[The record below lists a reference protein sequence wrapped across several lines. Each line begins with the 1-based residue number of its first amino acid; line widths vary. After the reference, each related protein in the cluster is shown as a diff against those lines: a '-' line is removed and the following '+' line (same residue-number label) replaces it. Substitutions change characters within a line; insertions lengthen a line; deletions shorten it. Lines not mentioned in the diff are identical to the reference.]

1 MERQMTNITS
11 DTKRVDYSAEQI
23 YQFIVDFNN
32 FEALLPQDKVENFK
46 ADGDTC
52 SFRIKGMTDLGLKI
66 VGVEKHSRINMVSNG
81 KVPFSFKMD
90 VLIDSPGDDNSD
102 VHIEFEGDIN
112 PFMKMMVEKPL
123 TNFFNMLV
131 DRLSQLELD

>member
-1 MERQMTNITS
+1 MTNITS
-11 DTKRVDYSAEQI
+11 ETKRVDYSAEKV
-23 YQFIVDFNN
+23 YQFITDFNN
-32 FEALLPQDKVENFK
+32 FESLLPQDKVENFK

-66 VGVEKHSRINMVSNG
+66 VDAKKHSRIDMVSNG
-81 KVPFSFKMD
+81 KVPFPFKMN
-90 VLIDSPGDDNSD
+90 VLIESPDDSNSD
-102 VHIEFEGDIN
+102 VRIEFEGDIN

-131 DRLSQLELD
+131 DRLTQLELD

>member
-1 MERQMTNITS
+1 
-11 DTKRVDYSAEQI
+11 
-23 YQFIVDFNN
+23 
-32 FEALLPQDKVENFK
+32 
-46 ADGDTC
+46 
-52 SFRIKGMTDLGLKI
+52 
-66 VGVEKHSRINMVSNG
+66 MVSHG

-90 VLIDSPGDDNSD
+90 ILINDSGNDKSD
-102 VHIEFEGDIN
+102 VYIEFEGDIN

>member
-1 MERQMTNITS
+1 MTNITS
-11 DTKRVDYSAEQI
+11 ETKRVEYSAEKV
-23 YQFIVDFNN
+23 YQFITDFNN
-32 FEALLPQDKVENFK
+32 FESLLPQDKVENFK

-66 VGVEKHSRINMVSNG
+66 VDATKHSRIEMVSNG
-81 KVPFSFKMD
+81 KVPFPFKMN
-90 VLIDSPGDDNSD
+90 VLIDGSDDQKAD

-112 PFMKMMVEKPL
+112 PFMNMMVEKPL